1 MDFSI
6 TVTIAVYGLI
16 TVIYSW
22 HQRGQFARFWQK
34 NKKKWIMTRLL
45 FHRRFMSK
53 IEVWLQIL
61 IASHHFFEIALI
73 WKKVFENCSFSWH
86 SWNLGARQK
95 GDFVAAEL
103 QQDIQAWL
111 LFCVTWWRWLKHCTL
126 SQWHVLGRARLAG
139 QGAAACRSPRSPA
152 W

>member
-34 NKKKWIMTRLL
+34 NKKKMDYDKAFISQT
-45 FHRRFMSK
+45 FHEQDWSLAPDFD
-53 IEVWLQIL
+53 
-61 IASHHFFEIALI
+61 IAPFFEIALI

-95 GDFVAAEL
+95 SDFVAGEL